1 MRPEVVVQDVTG
13 AMSLRQNVVGQEVGH
28 GQWGRKSLRQN
39 LWGRWSWGKSQKVL
53 GQEVGHR

>member
-1 MRPEVVVQDVTG
+1 MGPEVVGQDVNG
-13 AMSLRQNVVGQEVGH
+13 AMYPRQNVVGQE

-53 GQEVGHR
+53 GQEMGHR